1 MDQDIHNR
9 IKELID
15 EEHRLRSAV
24 GEGEITPGDEQQ
36 LLRSVE
42 AQLDQCWDLLRQRR
56 AKRQYGENAS
66 EASVRSADV
75 VENYL
80 D

>member
-1 MDQDIHNR
+1 MDQDIHAR

-24 GEGEITPGDEQQ
+24 SDGEITPGDEQRR
-36 LLRSVE
+36 LRSVE
-42 AQLDQCWDLLRQRR
+42 TQLDQCWDLLRQRR
-56 AKRQYGENAS
+56 AKRQYGENPS